1 MHFDT
6 TANNEI
12 GAPYIAMSYI
22 KGQPVSSLWFENS
35 GSTPL
40 EERRKNILKQLAQ
53 AMSQLNLHHFDKI
66 GSLIPNNEDDGY
78 HLGPCFDCNEADGTV
93 TISSSGPFST
103 TMSFLRHY
111 WTPINEKSPFSIGA
125 AKLLEEEILPLI
137 PCDSSEFV
145 LALPDFDSQNVMAD
159 EMGNITGIIDWDNVQ
174 TVPGF
179 MGCLRYPGW
188 ITRDWDPL
196 MYGWPQCPGE
206 NSPDELQ
213 KYRAYYLQEM
223 KQALVCVDDFRL
235 TEKSHIFEAFWIA
248 VSNRANRLGICQ
260 KFVEEARSRLDEDD
274 IPEDLDENGLNV
286 LYDIASGYLDDED
299 WEALRK
305 GLTALFQSE

>member
-40 EERRKNILKQLAQ
+40 EERRQNILKQLAQ
-53 AMSQLNLHHFDKI
+53 AMSQLHLHRFDKI

-78 HLGPCFDCNEADGTV
+78 HLGPCFDYNEADGII
-93 TISSSGPFST
+93 TIASSGPFST
-103 TMSFLRHY
+103 TMSFLRNY
-111 WTPINEKSPFSIGA
+111 WAPTNGESPFGIGA

-159 EMGNITGIIDWDNVQ
+159 ENGNITGIIDWDNVQ

-188 ITRDWDPL
+188 ITRDWDPI

-213 KYRAYYLQEM
+213 KYRAYYLEEM

-248 VSNRANRLGICQ
+248 VTNRANRPDICQ
-260 KFVEEARSRLDEDD
+260 KFVEEARSRLDEED

-286 LYDIASGYLDDED
+286 LYDIAGGYLDDED

-305 GLTALFQSE
+305 GLRALVHSE